1 MTVFLTWTCY
11 SLVKYKWPFL
21 GLDSFLLGPAFVLF
35 IDVPLQLLVNISAEV
50 WGHMGWNGLTLKARE
65 SLRESVERVVCCT
78 ITNYIHWY
86 VFIPFFLSFLFFI
99 PLFLSSCSLHYFLS
113 LSLAFHMT
121 CILCKVWRAFISV
134 LLPFMWIAAGAV
146 ALRSY
151 SYTSK
156 RHMCKI
162 FRIYLRIN
170 SRDRRTYFP
179 YRRNGVFFASA

>member
-1 MTVFLTWTCY
+1 M
-11 SLVKYKWPFL
+11 
-21 GLDSFLLGPAFVLF
+21 
-35 IDVPLQLLVNISAEV
+35 
-50 WGHMGWNGLTLKARE
+50 
-65 SLRESVERVVCCT
+65 CCT

-162 FRIYLRIN
+162 FRVYLRID
-170 SRDRRTYFP
+170 SRDGRTYFP
-179 YRRNGVFFASA
+179 YRRNCVFFLLLPNDPLWTMHICDVCVETGAAANIHCGRSPVLHSSTF